1 MDLVTPPAKE
11 VPVPE
16 PRDKPAPEEGAAA
29 LEHEEGV
36 AALDIVNLLSEE
48 GKQQLCGSLLKQ
60 VAHSR
65 TKKKLSFLSQEG
77 NK

>member
-1 MDLVTPPAKE
+1 MDLVTPPTKE

-16 PRDKPAPEEGAAA
+16 PRDEPA
-29 LEHEEGV
+29 LEEGV
-36 AALDIVNLLSEE
+36 AAPDLVNLVSEE

-65 TKKKLSFLSQEG
+65 MKKKLSFLLQEG

>member
-1 MDLVTPPAKE
+1 MDLVTPPVKE
-11 VPVPE
+11 VPARDE
-16 PRDKPAPEEGAAA
+16 PAC
-29 LEHEEGV
+29 EEGV
-36 AALDIVNLLSEE
+36 AAVDVVNLLSEE

-60 VAHSR
+60 VACSR